1 MPIKKKIT
9 VSSERLRISPI
20 LKKRKMRNKI
30 SHKAAMNPSL
40 ELAKTKELVKNV
52 AKKSKR

>member
-1 MPIKKKIT
+1 MPIKKKIA
-9 VSSERLRISPI
+9 VRSERLRIFPI

-30 SHKAAMNPSL
+30 SHKATIAPSL
-40 ELAKTKELVKNV
+40 ELAKIKELVKNV

>member
-9 VSSERLRISPI
+9 VRSERLRIFPI
-20 LKKRKMRNKI
+20 LKKRKARNKI
-30 SHKAAMNPSL
+30 SHKAAMNPSF
-40 ELAKTKELVKNV
+40 ELAKIKELVKNV